1 MRLLTYGT
9 EDGDRAGVE
18 QGEGVLEAGGL
29 LGREAMTVKG
39 LLEAQLLGELADA
52 VATADG
58 PALELIGDP
67 RPPLPDPDKIVCI
80 GLNYRSHA
88 AEAGIDPPGV
98 PTIFAKF
105 RNALTADGVEV
116 TLPAASSKVD
126 YEAEVAVVIGSRCR
140 EVEPGDALE
149 HIAGYT
155 LLNDL
160 SARDL
165 QFATPQ
171 WMPGKVFDGSAPCGP
186 ALVTPDEAGPHDG
199 IAFKLELNGE
209 TMQEA
214 STSDLIFS
222 VPELISHLSRW
233 MTLEPGDI
241 VSTGTPSGVGSARDP
256 RVWLK
261 PGDEV
266 VITSPTLGSLST
278 TLRGPEGSTRTR
290 SSPAGW
296 RRPCSSSSWPPFSA
310 SGPMRWSAAWTSPT
324 STWTSSTRRRP
335 TSPTPSSPT

>member
-1 MRLLTYGT
+1 MRVLTYESG
-9 EDGDRAGVE
+9 GSSRAGVE
-18 QGEGVLEAGGL
+18 TGDGVLDAGELLGRDPLSARTLLTEGL
-29 LGREAMTVKG
+29 LGD
-39 LLEAQLLGELADA
+39 LADA
-52 VATADG
+52 ASGADG
-58 PALELIGDP
+58 PTVPSLGEP
-67 RPPLPDPDKIVCI
+67 RPPVPDPDKIVCI

-88 AEAGIDPPGV
+88 AEAGIDPPEV

-105 RNALTADGVEV
+105 RNALVGDGAEV
-116 TLPAASSKVD
+116 ALPAASSKVD

-140 EVEPGDALE
+140 EVEPGAALD
-149 HIAGYT
+149 HVAGYA

-165 QFATPQ
+165 QFASPQ

-199 IAFKLELNGE
+199 IEFKLEMNGE

-241 VSTGTPSGVGSARDP
+241 ISTGTPSGVGSVRDP

-261 PGDEV
+261 PGDQV
-266 VITSPTLGSLST
+266 VITSPTLGRLT
-278 TLRGPEGSTRTR
+278 TTIAGAEG
-290 SSPAGW
+290 
-296 RRPCSSSSWPPFSA
+296 
-310 SGPMRWSAAWTSPT
+310 
-324 STWTSSTRRRP
+324 
-335 TSPTPSSPT
+335 